1 MHRLGEYQ
9 NRLNHIDA
17 DLSAVYRRY
26 SLQAYAA
33 GLAVA
38 AALLATYLAF
48 VPRVLPR
55 FTVVPFPLWFAYSMR
70 RFRSAAIRG
79 RELRSRRGFYERGV
93 ARLEQRWIG
102 EGRSGEQ
109 YVQDGHLYAQD
120 LDLFGEGSL
129 FELLCTTPTAFGH
142 RELAEWLQTPASRET
157 AIDRQQAIAE
167 LSAEPELRAGLSV
180 AGESFALQSDSEALR
195 SWLRQPDRRISRRAR
210 AGLLL
215 LTISL
220 VLSAM
225 LSLGGILAAPL
236 SYVALGVLGT
246 AQLAMGLLLRRRV
259 TQLIQ
264 SVGLPSTAFN
274 GLARVFE
281 YLATPRAFS
290 SPLLVRTCAAF
301 AGSLPAPRALRA
313 LNRLTRTLDSRNSD
327 QFLYASYLL
336 LWGTHW
342 SFAIEAWRVRN
353 KEHFLLWLDALAS
366 LEALCAFAT
375 FAYERSEACYPE
387 LIDGEA
393 GCLEAV
399 GLRHPLLRQETSVG
413 NDIRIDDATRLAVI
427 SGSHMSGK
435 STFLKA
441 VGVAVVLAWAGA
453 PVTAKRFRVSK
464 VSLAASMKVGDS
476 LHDRKSRFLTEAARI
491 GKILELAR
499 AQRTVLY
506 LFDEM
511 LSGTNSHDRRIGAEA
526 ILGALVEA
534 GAMGAI
540 TTHDLAIT
548 EIVQQI
554 GERGR
559 NVHFADSISEG
570 QLHFDY
576 RLRPGVV
583 QTSNAIETLRSFGI
597 QL

>member
-1 MHRLGEYQ
+1 
-9 NRLNHIDA
+9 
-17 DLSAVYRRY
+17 
-26 SLQAYAA
+26 
-33 GLAVA
+33 
-38 AALLATYLAF
+38 
-48 VPRVLPR
+48 
-55 FTVVPFPLWFAYSMR
+55 MR

-79 RELRSRRGFYERGV
+79 RELRGRRGFYERGV
-93 ARLEQRWIG
+93 ARLEQRWMG
-102 EGRSGEQ
+102 EGRAGEQ
-109 YVQDGHLYAQD
+109 YLQEGHLYARD

-142 RELAEWLQTPASRET
+142 QELAEWLQTPASRET
-157 AIDRQQAIAE
+157 ALARQQAVAE

-180 AGESFALQSDSEALR
+180 VGDSLALQLVSEELR
-195 SWLRQPDRRISRRAR
+195 SWLRQPDRRIATAAR
-210 AGLLL
+210 FGLLL
-215 LTISL
+215 LTISF
-220 VLSAM
+220 VTSAI

-236 SYVALGVLGT
+236 SYVVLGVLGT
-246 AQLAMGLLLRRRV
+246 AQLALGLLLRRRV
-259 TQLIQ
+259 TLLIQ
-264 SVGLPSTAFN
+264 AVGLPSTAFN
-274 GLARVFE
+274 GLARLFE
-281 YLATPRAFS
+281 YLATPRPFS
-290 SPLLVRTCAAF
+290 SPLLVHTCAEL
-301 AGSLPAPRALRA
+301 AGSLSAPRVLRG
-313 LNRLTRTLDSRNSD
+313 LNRLTRMLDSRNND

-353 KEHFLLWLDALAS
+353 KEHFLLWLDALARF
-366 LEALCAFAT
+366 EALCALAT

-387 LIDGEA
+387 LSEGEA
-393 GCLEAV
+393 SYLEAV
-399 GLRHPLLRQETSVG
+399 GLRHPLLSQRTSVG
-413 NDIRIDDATRLAVI
+413 NDIRLEDATRLGVI

-441 VGVAVVLAWAGA
+441 IGVAVVLAWAGA

-464 VSLAASMKVGDS
+464 VSLAASTTVGDS
-476 LHDRKSRFLTEAARI
+476 LHDRKSRFLTEAGRI

-526 ILGALVEA
+526 ILSALVEA

-554 GERGR
+554 GERAC
-559 NVHFADSISEG
+559 NVHFADSIAEG
-570 QLHFDY
+570 LLHFDY
-576 RLRPGVV
+576 RLRRGVV
-583 QTSNAIETLRSFGI
+583 QTSNALEMLRSCGI
-597 QL
+597 NL